1 MDFPLGLICILGLIF
16 FPFEARRV
24 SSPTARSSS
33 TEVLSPGTIS
43 RGGAG
48 TTPREAWVNHYWGSK
63 GKRGNHA
70 FVLFFSFVHCTER
83 CLGQLLLGHVKV
95 NREIGLKR
103 TSKESGR
110 GKKILRQNRK
120 TNNALYIAF
129 LLVYL
134 KKRGLGLDLKDFIL
148 YPRKIE
154 RPVPIIIGAK
164 RGLKLKQKNHAFV
177 HFFIFKTVYILFPS
191 VK

>member
-1 MDFPLGLICILGLIF
+1 M
-16 FPFEARRV
+16 
-24 SSPTARSSS
+24 
-33 TEVLSPGTIS
+33 
-43 RGGAG
+43 
-48 TTPREAWVNHYWGSK
+48 
-63 GKRGNHA
+63 
-70 FVLFFSFVHCTER
+70 
-83 CLGQLLLGHVKV
+83 GQLLLGPVQV

-164 RGLKLKQKNHAFV
+164 RGLKLKQKKHAFV